1 MIYITRREVFNA
13 AHRVFNKD
21 WSDEKNLEV
30 YGKCANPNW
39 HGHNYNLYITIKGN
53 IRQDT
58 GYVADLKSVSA
69 IIREKIIAGAVDELT
84 SKMMVEKRVEYLIN
98 NFEQRLKE
106 IASNYIKVPAK
117 IPTDLLVK
125 SVIYGRANW
134 EILKKQLTDNEK
146 ESIYNRALA
155 SVKEVSPAAGV
166 EDIMRKPKIIFGRKT

>member
-69 IIREKIIAGAVDELT
+69 IIREKIIEKIDHKNINLEVDFMEGRIASAENIAVAIWEELEIPIRKLGAELHRIKLEET
-84 SKMMVEKRVEYLIN
+84 ENNFVEY
-98 NFEQRLKE
+98 
-106 IASNYIKVPAK
+106 
-117 IPTDLLVK
+117 
-125 SVIYGRANW
+125 YG
-134 EILKKQLTDNEK
+134 K
-146 ESIYNRALA
+146 
-155 SVKEVSPAAGV
+155 
-166 EDIMRKPKIIFGRKT
+166 